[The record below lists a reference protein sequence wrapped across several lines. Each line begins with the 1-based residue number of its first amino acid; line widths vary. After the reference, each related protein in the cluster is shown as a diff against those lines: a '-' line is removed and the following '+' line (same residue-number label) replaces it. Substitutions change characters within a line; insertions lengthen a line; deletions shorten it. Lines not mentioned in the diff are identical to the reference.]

1 MQQGGEEKICCQTL
15 DSVQNTSVKRE
26 DKTEQ
31 KHLLASSQN
40 PTKSGVTA
48 VKKFPDKNPR
58 ADVSLDTN
66 SSIYRGQQP
75 GGITDTG
82 MGTRVRPTHFTPE

>member
-1 MQQGGEEKICCQTL
+1 MQQGGETNICCQTL

-31 KHLLASSQN
+31 KHLLGSSQI

-66 SSIYRGQQP
+66 SSIYRGQQALGARSQEP
-75 GGITDTG
+75 GARSQEHI
-82 MGTRVRPTHFTPE
+82 